1 MGIPGSQN
9 GGTVPYKAI
18 FWGYI
23 PLHRPYIGLIYGRY
37 LQFRMVVYALV
48 RILSMN
54 FRMSA
59 MSWNGLEGISN
70 LKQIEVT
77 KDQSSSSSH
86 NISFELLPYFTQLI
100 PKFSSIFPCFL
111 IFPNFLGIFLPFL
124 HPEISQF
131 PAFGPFR
138 CRGQEAV
145 GALEA
150 KGGRDSGHRTEV
162 ARGRTN
168 GRSLDLSSVAVR

>member
-59 MSWNGLEGISN
+59 MS
-70 LKQIEVT
+70 
-77 KDQSSSSSH
+77 
-86 NISFELLPYFTQLI
+86 
-100 PKFSSIFPCFL
+100 
-111 IFPNFLGIFLPFL
+111 
-124 HPEISQF
+124 
-131 PAFGPFR
+131 
-138 CRGQEAV
+138 
-145 GALEA
+145 
-150 KGGRDSGHRTEV
+150 
-162 ARGRTN
+162 
-168 GRSLDLSSVAVR
+168 